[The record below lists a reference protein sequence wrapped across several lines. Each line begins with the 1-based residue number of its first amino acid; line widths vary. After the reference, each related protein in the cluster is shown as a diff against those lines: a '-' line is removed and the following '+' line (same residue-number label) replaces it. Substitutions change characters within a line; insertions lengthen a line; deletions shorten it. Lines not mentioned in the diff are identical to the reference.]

1 MHEEMLNKIKEG
13 FLVGAIFVAFLLM
26 TLVIPAIELMTLF
39 ILPIPIAF
47 FAYRQG
53 WKAATWLGVIIGLT
67 LFLFAIYMF
76 IVSLPLT
83 LLAVLTGTLIGQSIK
98 AKRHPYETWVQGTLG
113 FIVGFIV
120 LLFVVEWLSDVSL
133 ATEYQLFVSESL
145 TSTQVLFEQWGMALS
160 GDDLQ
165 LVEEQMLMV
174 LDLIPSIIV
183 VTSMILAVI
192 TQFLT
197 YKVLNK
203 SIGKALA
210 FPPFR
215 RFNLPRLALWLYF
228 VIMMMTWFELEQASS
243 LQALIGNASVVIGV
257 LFSLQGFSF
266 VFHYMHAK
274 KQPKFVA
281 VLITIF
287 SLIIFPVGLYLTRI
301 LGIIDVGFMM
311 KKRLK

>member
-1 MHEEMLNKIKEG
+1 MHEQMLNKIKEG
-13 FLVGAIFVAFLLM
+13 FLVGVIFVGLLLM
-26 TLVIPAIELMTLF
+26 TLVIPAIELLTLF

-53 WKAATWLGVIIGLT
+53 WKAAALLGVIIGLT
-67 LFLFAIYMF
+67 LFLFAMYMF

-83 LLAVLTGTLIGQSIK
+83 LLAVLTGTLMGQSIK

-113 FIVGFIV
+113 FVMGFIV
-120 LLFVVEWLSDVSL
+120 LLFFVEWLSDVSL
-133 ATEYQLFVSESL
+133 ATEYQLFVSESI
-145 TSTQVLFEQWGMALS
+145 TSTQLLFDQLGMTLS

-183 VTSMILAVI
+183 VTSMLLAVI
-192 TQFLT
+192 TQFFT

-203 SIGKALA
+203 SIGTALA

-228 VIMMMTWFELEQASS
+228 VIMIITWFELEQGSS
-243 LQALIGNASVVIGV
+243 FQTLIGNASLIIGV

-266 VFHYMHAK
+266 IFHYMHVK
-274 KQPKFVA
+274 KQPRFVA
-281 VLITIF
+281 VLITVF
-287 SLIIFPVGLYLTRI
+287 SLIILPVGLYLSRI
-301 LGIIDVGFMM
+301 LGIIDIGFMM